1 MFQAKVRDDGLWARR
16 VETWRQEIK
25 PDVVIGQEADAR
37 CRLYGLVT
45 IQPRR

>member
-1 MFQAKVRDDGLWARR
+1 MAFWAGS

-25 PDVVIGQEADAR
+25 PDVVIEQVADAR